1 MAQKTVTIII
11 DENGNSE
18 VDLEGFAGN
27 GCSKVFEDFRG
38 SDKIKTERKKASFY
52 NPAQTEKHTTTG
64 RGRQA
69 YDVSSWIRSCQPRQ
83 RPRTAGSALVSR
95 LHAELP

>member
-38 SDKIKTERKKASFY
+38 GDKVKTERKKTSFY
-52 NPAQTEKHTTTG
+52 NLAQTGKQTTTG
-64 RGRQA
+64 R
-69 YDVSSWIRSCQPRQ
+69 
-83 RPRTAGSALVSR
+83 
-95 LHAELP
+95 

>member
-38 SDKIKTERKKASFY
+38 SDKIKAERKKTSFY
-52 NPAQTEKHTTTG
+52 NPARTEKQTTTG
-64 RGRQA
+64 R
-69 YDVSSWIRSCQPRQ
+69 
-83 RPRTAGSALVSR
+83 
-95 LHAELP
+95 

>member
-18 VDLEGFAGN
+18 IDLEGFADN

-38 SDKIKTERKKASFY
+38 GDKVKTERKKTSFY
-52 NPAQTEKHTTTG
+52 NPALTEKQTTTG
-64 RGRQA
+64 R
-69 YDVSSWIRSCQPRQ
+69 
-83 RPRTAGSALVSR
+83 
-95 LHAELP
+95 

>member
-1 MAQKTVTIII
+1 MAQKIVTIII

-38 SDKIKTERKKASFY
+38 SDKVKAERKKTSFY
-52 NPAQTEKHTTTG
+52 SPALTEKQTTTG
-64 RGRQA
+64 R
-69 YDVSSWIRSCQPRQ
+69 
-83 RPRTAGSALVSR
+83 
-95 LHAELP
+95 